1 MKPGNTEGSWEY
13 KWMFRKLKE
22 AVDGRH
28 RRETDAKRP
37 GVSEAVG
44 VCPVVVL
51 PFLPYPFP

>member
-1 MKPGNTEGSWEY
+1 MIPGNTEGSWGY

-22 AVDGRH
+22 ALDRH
-28 RRETDAKRP
+28 RRQTDAKRP
-37 GVSEAVG
+37 GISETVG